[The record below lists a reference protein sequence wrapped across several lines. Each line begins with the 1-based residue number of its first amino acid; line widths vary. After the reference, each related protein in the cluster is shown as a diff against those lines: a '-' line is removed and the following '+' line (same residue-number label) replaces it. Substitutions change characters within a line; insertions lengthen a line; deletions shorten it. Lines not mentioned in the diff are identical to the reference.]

1 MTEPLFLAEMIWAA
15 VLLVEFARS
24 VRDAAATRPAKLLVY
39 LGAVLVAAV
48 FTRYDGWI
56 YAAVAWLVATI
67 LLLNHWDLKN
77 KRTGAWL
84 LFTAM
89 VIAAPLLWMA
99 YNAKQFHD
107 PLDFLRGPYSAKAIE
122 LRTATPGAPHYP
134 GFHSMRV
141 AALYFLK
148 AAELGAAWPACANL
162 LLLIAA
168 VGTALACWISRHA
181 RITLLL
187 WLPLP
192 FYAYS
197 IAYGSVPIFI
207 PVWWPFSWY
216 NTRYGMELLPA
227 FALFIAF
234 AVAAAVAVVSRIQ
247 PGYAKWAPLVASLL
261 IVANSAALLH
271 AKPLVLQEALAN
283 ARTRIPF
290 EHALA
295 IKLDDIPTGERILM
309 YTSAHVGAL
318 QQAGIPLKDTVNEG
332 DWLLWQAAMKDPAAA
347 APWVIA
353 IDGDAVADAIKQH
366 PEDLDL
372 LSVTCG
378 LEQGCARI
386 YRSKLPAAGRSS

>member
-1 MTEPLFLAEMIWAA
+1 
-15 VLLVEFARS
+15 
-24 VRDAAATRPAKLLVY
+24 VRDAAAARSVRLLLY
-39 LGAVLVAAV
+39 LGGVLVAAV

-56 YAAVAWLVATI
+56 YAAVAWLVATV
-67 LLLNHWDLKN
+67 LLSSNWNVKD

-89 VIAAPLLWMA
+89 VVTAPLLWMA

-148 AAELGAAWPACANL
+148 ASELGAVWAACANL
-162 LLLIAA
+162 LLLIAL
-168 VGTALACWISRHA
+168 VGTGLACWIARGA

-207 PVWWPFSWY
+207 PLWWPFSWY

-227 FALFIAF
+227 FALFLAF
-234 AVAAAVAVVSRIQ
+234 VAAGSGAALNRMRPAI
-247 PGYAKWAPLVASLL
+247 AKWVPLVASLL
-261 IVANSAALLH
+261 ILANSAALFH
-271 AKPLVLQEALAN
+271 AKPLVFQEALAN

-295 IKLDDIPTGERILM
+295 IKLDDIPPGERILM

-353 IDGDAVADAIKQH
+353 IDGDAVTDAIKQH
-366 PEDLDL
+366 PENLDL

-378 LEQGCARI
+378 LNQGCVRM
-386 YRSKLPAAGRSS
+386 YRSKIANAGSGKRS